1 MTQTTTRRGRP
12 LTRGGVID
20 SAALHV
26 IDASCACIELAMNDA
41 ETTAERTR
49 LLKEITVSLRGID
62 KDLRAL
68 RTPDQVPAA

>member
-26 IDASCACIELAMNDA
+26 IDASCACIELAMSDA

-68 RTPDQVPAA
+68 RPTDKAAA

>member
-26 IDASCACIELAMNDA
+26 IDASCACVALAMSDA
-41 ETTAERTR
+41 EVTAERTR

-68 RTPDQVPAA
+68 RPTDKAAA